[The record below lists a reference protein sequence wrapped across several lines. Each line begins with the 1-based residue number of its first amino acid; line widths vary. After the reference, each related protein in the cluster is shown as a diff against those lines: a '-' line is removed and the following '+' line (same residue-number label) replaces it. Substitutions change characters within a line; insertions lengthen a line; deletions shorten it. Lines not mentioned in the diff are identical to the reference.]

1 MIERFQIV
9 KAMHEVIRCMNNEDA
24 YMEWILTVPDQAT
37 DDDLMDVATDDEL
50 FAEACTAFKSAMHD
64 YSEDGFYIDKRVW

>member
-1 MIERFQIV
+1 MR
-9 KAMHEVIRCMNNEDA
+9 
-24 YMEWILTVPDQAT
+24 EWIQTVPDQAT

>member
-1 MIERFQIV
+1 MRERYEIM
-9 KAMHEVIRCMNNEDA
+9 KAMNTLVMAMNNEDA

-37 DDDLMDVATDDEL
+37 DDDLMDIAKDDGL
-50 FAEACTAFKSAMHD
+50 FADACAAFKSAMHD

>member
-9 KAMHEVIRCMNNEDA
+9 KAMHEIIRCMNNEDA
-24 YMEWILTVPDQAT
+24 YMAWIYTVPDEAT
-37 DDDLMDVATDDEL
+37 DEDFKDIAESDEL

-64 YSEDGFYIDKRVW
+64 YSEDGFSIDKRVW